1 MEIPRC
7 FFYLLKNRCQIYLSN
22 IWILE
27 TNLNVGAEGSEN
39 IVDLILESTR
49 QHLISLIEDKHLNVI
64 WLEDTTGNHVK
75 DTSGGA

>member
-1 MEIPRC
+1 V

>member
-1 MEIPRC
+1 M